1 MHAPT
6 FNEWHEEKKK
16 KKKVTLHILTH
27 GVIRGC
33 GLTSLMVCINNKIYD
48 IREKILTIRSEI

>member
-6 FNEWHEEKKK
+6 FNKWQK

-27 GVIRGC
+27 GAMRGY
-33 GLTSLMVCINNKIYD
+33 GLTSLMVCINVKISD
-48 IREKILTIRSEI
+48 IREKNVAVKSEN